1 MCVVY
6 AGVRGFLDN
15 VVTSEIP
22 KFEEKFLAF
31 LKESHPKIIE
41 DILQYNNY
49 NRSGELSKSNDELLK
64 TLLQSF
70 IPNSGLLLK

>member
-1 MCVVY
+1 VVY

-41 DILQYNNY
+41 DIL
-49 NRSGELSKSNDELLK
+49 RTGELSKENDNLLK
-64 TLLQSF
+64 TLLE
-70 IPNSGLLLK
+70 

>member
-1 MCVVY
+1 MVY

-41 DILQYNNY
+41 DILRFICYW
-49 NRSGELSKSNDELLK
+49 RTGELSKSNDELLK

-70 IPNSGLLLK
+70 IPNSGL

>member
-1 MCVVY
+1 MKVCVVY

-15 VVTSEIP
+15 VVTSESP

-41 DILQYNNY
+41 DKEKKMYEMKRY
-49 NRSGELSKSNDELLK
+49 K
-64 TLLQSF
+64 T
-70 IPNSGLLLK
+70 IMKTTKP

>member
-41 DILQYNNY
+41 DILKFIFYI
-49 NRSGELSKSNDELLK
+49 RSGELSKANDELLK
-64 TLLQSF
+64 TIL
-70 IPNSGLLLK
+70 

>member
-1 MCVVY
+1 MVY

-31 LKESHPKIIE
+31 LKETKE
-41 DILQYNNY
+41 NILFVNKKSFTNF
-49 NRSGELSKSNDELLK
+49 LSSLN
-64 TLLQSF
+64 
-70 IPNSGLLLK
+70 P

>member
-1 MCVVY
+1 MPAEEQVINTKIMFKITILIQVCVVY

-41 DILQYNNY
+41 DIL
-49 NRSGELSKSNDELLK
+49 R
-64 TLLQSF
+64 
-70 IPNSGLLLK
+70 

>member
-41 DILQYNNY
+41 DILKFIFYI
-49 NRSGELSKSNDELLK
+49 RSGELSKANDELLK
-64 TLLQSF
+64 TLL
-70 IPNSGLLLK
+70 

>member
-1 MCVVY
+1 MVY

-41 DILQYNNY
+41 DIL
-49 NRSGELSKSNDELLK
+49 R
-64 TLLQSF
+64 F
-70 IPNSGLLLK
+70 ICY

>member
-1 MCVVY
+1 VCVVY

-41 DILQYNNY
+41 DILKFIFYI
-49 NRSGELSKSNDELLK
+49 RSGELSKANDELLK
-64 TLLQSF
+64 TLL
-70 IPNSGLLLK
+70 